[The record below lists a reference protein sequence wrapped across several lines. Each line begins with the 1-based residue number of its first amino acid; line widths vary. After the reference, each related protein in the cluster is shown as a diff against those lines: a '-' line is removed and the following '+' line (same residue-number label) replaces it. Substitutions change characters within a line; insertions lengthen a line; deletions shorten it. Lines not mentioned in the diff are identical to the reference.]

1 MSTEP
6 IRDEPTR
13 TEQTR
18 TQPWTPA
25 QIPDLTGTTA
35 VVTGANVGLGLH
47 TAIELARHGAAVVM
61 ACRNPDRGAAALGQV
76 RAQVPGADVELARLD
91 LADLGSV
98 REFATSTLVAH
109 PRIDVLVNNAGV
121 MALPTR
127 QVSVDGFEMQLATN
141 HLGHFAL
148 TGLLLPALLT
158 APSRV
163 VTVSSN
169 AHRMGTIDFDD
180 LQSERRYSAWPAYGQ
195 SKLANLLFA
204 MQLQR
209 LADRAAA
216 DLTSVAAHPGYAA
229 TNLVASGPGAGGSIA
244 SRVIG
249 LATKV
254 LGQPARMGAWPS
266 LYAATMPDVRGAEYF
281 GPNAFGGWRGHPE
294 RTTAKPNA
302 YDPDVAARL
311 WQRSVELTGV
321 DYGALTPKES

>member
-1 MSTEP
+1 MSSQPTKTE
-6 IRDEPTR
+6 
-13 TEQTR
+13 
-18 TQPWTPA
+18 PWTPA

-47 TAIELARHGAAVVM
+47 TAIELAGHGASVVM
-61 ACRNPDRGAAALGQV
+61 ACRDPDRGDAALGRV
-76 RAQVPGADVELARLD
+76 RVQVPGADVELARLD
-91 LADLGSV
+91 LADLASV
-98 REFATSTLVAH
+98 RDFAASTVQAH
-109 PRIDVLVNNAGV
+109 PRIEVLVNNAGV

-127 QVSVDGFEMQLATN
+127 QVSADGFEMQLATN

-148 TGLLLPALLT
+148 TGLLLPALL
-158 APSRV
+158 AGPSRV
-163 VTVSSN
+163 VSVSSN
-169 AHRMGTIDFDD
+169 AHRMGTIDLDD
-180 LQSERRYSAWPAYGQ
+180 LQSERRYSPWPAYGQ
-195 SKLANLLFA
+195 SKLANLLFT

-229 TNLVASGPGAGGSIA
+229 TNLVASGPAAGGNLA
-244 SRVIG
+244 GRVIG

-294 RTTAKPNA
+294 RTTAKPSA

-321 DYGALTPKES
+321 DYGALHPRES

>member
-1 MSTEP
+1 MSSQPTKTE
-6 IRDEPTR
+6 
-13 TEQTR
+13 
-18 TQPWTPA
+18 PWTPA

-47 TAIELARHGAAVVM
+47 TAIELAGHGASVVM
-61 ACRNPDRGAAALGQV
+61 ACRDPDRGDAALGRV
-76 RAQVPGADVELARLD
+76 RVQVPGADVELARLD
-91 LADLGSV
+91 LADLASV
-98 REFATSTLVAH
+98 RDFAASTVQTH
-109 PRIDVLVNNAGV
+109 PRIEVLVNNAGV

-127 QVSVDGFEMQLATN
+127 QVSADGFEMQLATN

-148 TGLLLPALLT
+148 TGLLLPALL
-158 APSRV
+158 AGPSRV
-163 VTVSSN
+163 VSVSSN
-169 AHRMGTIDFDD
+169 AHRMGTIDLDD
-180 LQSERRYSAWPAYGQ
+180 LQSERRYSPWPAYGQ
-195 SKLANLLFA
+195 SKLANLLFT

-229 TNLVASGPGAGGSIA
+229 TNLVASGPAAGGNLA
-244 SRVIG
+244 GRVIG

-294 RTTAKPNA
+294 RTTAKPSA

-321 DYGALTPKES
+321 DYGALHPRES